1 MDTEQMILY
10 PQFNPIKMWEK
21 TFDGGDEKARRN
33 AQYFIAKMF
42 LYIYAGRCFTL
53 CYISPKKGKLAS
65 FFKLIFIKQRRVF
78 LNFCLK
84 ELKQLCTNNIK

>member
-42 LYIYAGRCFTL
+42 LYICGAMLYFVLHLSQKRQTC
-53 CYISPKKGKLAS
+53 I
-65 FFKLIFIKQRRVF
+65 IF
-78 LNFCLK
+78 
-84 ELKQLCTNNIK
+84 